1 MRKKI
6 LYSTVAAFMVFP
18 VISMAEESHEDKIK
32 TLDEVVVTATR
43 TPTTLGRIGGS
54 SVTVITAEDIEA
66 KKYLNIKDIIK
77 GAPNIDVVSNGGLGS
92 STSVF
97 MRGAD
102 SKNTLILL
110 DGIMVN
116 DPSSIDRSAN
126 IANFTV
132 DNIERIEIVRGPL
145 SVLYGSNATAG
156 VINIITKK
164 GSGKPSFYAGAEGGS
179 FKTWKAYGGTD
190 GSLDKFNY
198 SLSASLIDTEGFSA
212 ANADND
218 RIPQGPNTSEKDGWD
233 NSTLSG
239 QFGFDITSQF
249 SINAVFRYM
258 ESEIRE
264 DSWNFAGYAYD
275 NPSASGS
282 KEQRTESDQIFGK
295 VSMHN
300 ILFDDFLQSE
310 LYIQGAKQDRQSYF
324 NTGAKSYDFAGE
336 DREFGWQGTLDFS
349 NNILSLGALY
359 FEEEMTSASSTINDQ
374 KTNTKSLWFQDQ
386 LFIGESFDIV
396 AGLRV
401 DQHDRFGSE
410 PIYRIAPAYMI
421 NETQTLLKASY
432 GTGYRAPSLYELF
445 HPVIGNVNL
454 EPEKSTGWD
463 VGFEQSLDNQNI
475 SFGATYFDDTYDNRI
490 AWDWTIPTIWGGAY
504 NQLPGSTD
512 ISGVEVFTNW
522 QVTNNL
528 DLVLNYSYLTT
539 KDPDGKALPRRPFN
553 KCSLNIRYRFLE
565 KGLLNTDIF
574 WVGDRDAIP
583 FAADLNGNPV
593 STLDSYTVVN
603 ISAHYDLSDTIQI
616 YGRIDNLFDE
626 EYEEAWSYATPN
638 LSGYIGLKAKF

>member
-1 MRKKI
+1 MI
-6 LYSTVAAFMVFP
+6 FP
-18 VISMAEESHEDKIK
+18 AIAMAEETEEQKIK

-43 TPTTLGRIGGS
+43 TPTTLERIGGS

-66 KKYLNIKDIIK
+66 KKYLTIKDIIK

-179 FKTWKAYGGTD
+179 FKTWKAYGGID

-218 RIPQGPNTSEKDGWD
+218 GIPQGDNTSEKDGWE

-264 DSWNFAGYAYD
+264 DNWKFYDSVNSLYVGYAFD
-275 NPSASGS
+275 DPSVAGE
-282 KEQRTESDQIFGK
+282 KEQRTKSDQLFGK
-295 VSMHN
+295 ISMHN
-300 ILFDDFLQSE
+300 KLFDDFLQSE
-310 LYIQGAKQDRQSYF
+310 LYIKGAKQDRQSYF
-324 NTGAKSYDFAGE
+324 NTGAESYDFSGD
-336 DREFGWQGTLDFS
+336 DREFGWQGDLNFS

-386 LFIGESFDIV
+386 FFVGESFDIV
-396 AGLRV
+396 AGVRV
-401 DQHDRFGSE
+401 DKHDRFGSE
-410 PIYRIAPAYMI
+410 PTYRIAPAYRI
-421 NETQTLLKASY
+421 NETKTLLKASY

-463 VGFEQSLDNQNI
+463 VGFEQSFDNPNI
-475 SFGATYFDDTYDNRI
+475 TFGATYFDDTYKNRI

-504 NQLPGSTD
+504 NQLPGNTD
-512 ISGVEVFTNW
+512 ISGVEVFSNW
-522 QVTNNL
+522 QVNNNL

-565 KGLLNTDIF
+565 KGLINTDIF

-583 FAADLNGNPV
+583 SATDLNGNQV
-593 STLDSYTVVN
+593 STLDSYTLVN
-603 ISAHYDLSDTIQI
+603 VSASYDLNDTIQI

-638 LSGYIGLKAKF
+638 LSGYLGLKAIF